1 MLGPSIIE
9 QPANKDSNLSH
20 PTQYI
25 KGKLLGKGGFAEVYE
40 TTNIST
46 KDIHACKIIDK
57 QSVLKGRTRQ
67 KLMNEIKIH
76 KSLDHKNIVKFFS
89 YFEDESFIYIILEI
103 CTCESLSA
111 VLRRRKRLMELE
123 VQSYMKQILEGLK
136 YLHSLKII
144 HRDIKLG
151 NILLNQRME
160 VKIADFG
167 LSTKLEYEGE
177 RKRTICGTPNYMAP
191 EILSSDSGHS
201 YEVDIWS
208 IGIMIYTMLV
218 GKPPFQSS
226 EAKVTYSKIKQGF
239 YSFPSNI
246 NFSDSAKDLISRII
260 VSNPSERLTLDQVAS
275 HDFFTKSKIPRLL
288 PYSTLAMPLS
298 ESYLKAFERKPN
310 TPREILKHREKFVQ
324 SIRSNSQISTQKL
337 DFNELKT
344 RTEQFD
350 FKEISESL
358 QTATCTASSSCINMK
373 KIRISSNYDLR
384 ENGPEVWVQSWVDY
398 SNKYGLAYKLSN
410 GCIGIL
416 FNDTSKLISNFKTS
430 IFRFIP
436 NEKVSNEIIEFSVKD
451 VPSQLVK
458 NVKLA
463 IYFRKY
469 FSIDTFTCQDEI
481 SQVFVNY
488 WKPTHDAVMFRIN
501 NKVTQVYFRDQ
512 TELFFNGSKY
522 AAYVDKHR
530 EITVSTV
537 LNVLDSGDKEF
548 IKRMKITKEILVEKL
563 KDN

>member
-9 QPANKDSNLSH
+9 QPTNKDSNLSQ
-20 PTQYI
+20 PIQYI
-25 KGKLLGKGGFAEVYE
+25 KGKLLGKGGFAQVFEI
-40 TTNIST
+40 TNIST
-46 KDIHACKIIDK
+46 KEIHACKIIDK
-57 QSVLKGRTRQ
+57 QLVLKGRTRQ

-76 KSLDHKNIVKFFS
+76 KSLAHENIVKFFS
-89 YFEDESFIYIILEI
+89 YFEDEGFIYIILEI

-191 EILSSDSGHS
+191 EILSSNSGHS

-246 NFSDSAKDLISRII
+246 NLSDSAKDLISRIL

-275 HDFFTKSKIPRLL
+275 HEFFTKSKIPRLL
-288 PYSTLAMPLS
+288 PYSTLTMPLS

-310 TPREILKHREKFVQ
+310 TPREILKHRERFVQ

-373 KIRISSNYDLR
+373 KIRISSNYDFR

-416 FNDTSKLISNFKTS
+416 FNESSKLITNYTTNM
-430 IFRFIP
+430 FRFVP
-436 NEKVSNEIIEFSVKD
+436 NEKVSSEIIEFSVKD

-469 FSIDTFTCQDEI
+469 FSIESFTCQDEI
-481 SQVFVNY
+481 SQVLVNY

-563 KDN
+563 KEN